1 MGTASRV
8 MYSIANFFAWIL
20 VFLCVGG
27 IVLSILSITD
37 VFNLFEEL
45 HQYNVSFMISCIF
58 ILIVA
63 LVSISLVRIAKKKGT
78 SKFWDVLFLVLGI
91 VGGNIFY
98 FLGGLFGI
106 IAVR

>member
-20 VFLCVGG
+20 VFLCIGG
-27 IVLSILSITD
+27 IVISILSITD

-45 HQYNVSFMISCIF
+45 HQYNVSTLCSCIF
-58 ILIVA
+58 VLVIA
-63 LVSISLVRIAKKKGT
+63 LVSIALVRIAKRKGS
-78 SKFWDVLFLVLGI
+78 SKFWDVLFLILGI
-91 VGGNIFY
+91 FGGNIFY
-98 FLGGLFGI
+98 FLGGLFGL